1 MKDYRLSS
9 WKKYPNELFY
19 IAAMAALIL
28 QLLHLRYD
36 LLLHFDKDLGL
47 LSYSAR
53 SMVDALLLLLPYWL
67 LPAKL
72 RIYYVSIIV
81 FLFSFWGLSQLWYY
95 RTYDDLMVSLPI
107 FGIFVMPF
115 SSFLLFDNISSLLLN
130 SIKASMKLTDILFIL
145 PPFFLFILYWFLF
158 VDTIKKTP
166 VNSKKRVIYTISIL
180 LFAILIHLMN
190 AYVFYSKM
198 QNRTTCHLGIRYV
211 NTVNYIS
218 YFDFNGF
225 VPFCIHSFINTILEK
240 RSLNIKEKEEI
251 ESFLS
256 KYMLKYTDNQ
266 YAVKEKQNLIVIIV
280 ESLNSWLINF
290 KLDSIEVTPHLNQL
304 CQENN
309 SILALHIQPQV
320 KSGRSSDAHFMYN
333 TGLLPINN
341 GAVAV
346 RFGEA
351 EYPSLAKA
359 LKGYKSL
366 SMVCDDAKYWNQET
380 AFKSYGFTQ
389 LYDSRS
395 MMNTS
400 GNIND
405 HILLEKAANQIK
417 HVDFPFYAQL
427 VTISMHYPYNTL
439 EIPSTNISKS
449 KLYTKDIR
457 NFLEKAHFCD
467 NAIGKFIQELKETGI
482 YEKSLI
488 AIISDHNEIDK
499 NQIENRKE
507 TLPEDKEIA
516 MIILN
521 GSQKLNYTSKM
532 EQIDIYPTL
541 LDLMGAN
548 NYPWKGLGHSIF
560 RKDSILLLPL
570 EERRSYISDL
580 IITKG
585 YFKMK

>member
-95 RTYDDLMVSLPI
+95 RTYDDL
-107 FGIFVMPF
+107 MPF

-309 SILALHIQPQV
+309 SILALHIQP
-320 KSGRSSDAHFMYN
+320 SDAHFMYN

>member
-95 RTYDDLMVSLPI
+95 RTYDDLM
-107 FGIFVMPF
+107 PF

-145 PPFFLFILYWFLF
+145 PPFFLFILYCFLF

>member
-19 IAAMAALIL
+19 IVAMAALIL

-95 RTYDDLMVSLPI
+95 RTYDDL
-107 FGIFVMPF
+107 MPF

>member
-95 RTYDDLMVSLPI
+95 RTYDDL
-107 FGIFVMPF
+107 MPF

-240 RSLNIKEKEEI
+240 RSLDIKEKEEI

-280 ESLNSWLINF
+280 ESFNSWLINF

>member
-95 RTYDDLMVSLPI
+95 RTYDDL
-107 FGIFVMPF
+107 MPF

-532 EQIDIYPTL
+532 EQIDIYTTL

>member
-1 MKDYRLSS
+1 MKDYRLSN

-95 RTYDDLMVSLPI
+95 RTYDDLM
-107 FGIFVMPF
+107 PF
-115 SSFLLFDNISSLLLN
+115 SSFLLFDNISPLLLN

>member
-19 IAAMAALIL
+19 IAAMVALIL

-95 RTYDDLMVSLPI
+95 RTYDDLM
-107 FGIFVMPF
+107 PF
-115 SSFLLFDNISSLLLN
+115 SSFLLFDNISPLLLN

-240 RSLNIKEKEEI
+240 RSLDIKEKEEI

-333 TGLLPINN
+333 TELLPINN

>member
-19 IAAMAALIL
+19 IAAMVALIL

-95 RTYDDLMVSLPI
+95 RTYDDLM
-107 FGIFVMPF
+107 PF
-115 SSFLLFDNISSLLLN
+115 SSFLLFDNISPLLLN

-240 RSLNIKEKEEI
+240 RSLDIKEKEEI

-427 VTISMHYPYNTL
+427 VTLSMHYPYNTL

>member
-67 LPAKL
+67 LPTKL

-95 RTYDDLMVSLPI
+95 RTYDDLM
-107 FGIFVMPF
+107 PF
-115 SSFLLFDNISSLLLN
+115 SSFLLFDNISPLLLN

-240 RSLNIKEKEEI
+240 RSLDIKEKEEI

>member
-19 IAAMAALIL
+19 IAAMVALIL

-95 RTYDDLMVSLPI
+95 RTYDDLM
-107 FGIFVMPF
+107 PF
-115 SSFLLFDNISSLLLN
+115 SSFLLFDNISPLLLN

-240 RSLNIKEKEEI
+240 RSLDIKEKEEI

-488 AIISDHNEIDK
+488 AIISYHNEIYK

>member
-95 RTYDDLMVSLPI
+95 RTYDDLM
-107 FGIFVMPF
+107 PF
-115 SSFLLFDNISSLLLN
+115 SSFLLFDNISPLLLN

-467 NAIGKFIQELKETGI
+467 NAIGKFIQELKETGV

>member
-95 RTYDDLMVSLPI
+95 RTYDDLM
-107 FGIFVMPF
+107 PF
-115 SSFLLFDNISSLLLN
+115 YSFLLFDNISPLLLN

>member
-67 LPAKL
+67 LSAKL

-95 RTYDDLMVSLPI
+95 RTYDDLM
-107 FGIFVMPF
+107 PF
-115 SSFLLFDNISSLLLN
+115 SSFLLFDNISPLLLN

-145 PPFFLFILYWFLF
+145 PPFFLFILYWYLF

>member
-95 RTYDDLMVSLPI
+95 RTYDDL
-107 FGIFVMPF
+107 MPF

-507 TLPEDKEIA
+507 TLPEDKERA

>member
-19 IAAMAALIL
+19 IAAMVALIL

-95 RTYDDLMVSLPI
+95 RTYDDLM
-107 FGIFVMPF
+107 PF
-115 SSFLLFDNISSLLLN
+115 SSFLLFDNISPLLLN

-240 RSLNIKEKEEI
+240 RSLDIKEKEEI

-467 NAIGKFIQELKETGI
+467 KAIGKFIQELKETGI

>member
-95 RTYDDLMVSLPI
+95 RTYDDL
-107 FGIFVMPF
+107 MPF

-467 NAIGKFIQELKETGI
+467 NAIGKFIQELKEAGI

>member
-19 IAAMAALIL
+19 IAAMVALIL

-95 RTYDDLMVSLPI
+95 RTYDDLM
-107 FGIFVMPF
+107 PF
-115 SSFLLFDNISSLLLN
+115 SSFLLFDNISPLLLN

-240 RSLNIKEKEEI
+240 RSLDIKEKEEI

-266 YAVKEKQNLIVIIV
+266 YAVKEKQNLI

>member
-19 IAAMAALIL
+19 IAAMVALIL

-95 RTYDDLMVSLPI
+95 RTYDDLM
-107 FGIFVMPF
+107 PF
-115 SSFLLFDNISSLLLN
+115 SSFLLFDNISPLLLN

-240 RSLNIKEKEEI
+240 RSLDIKEKEEI

-541 LDLMGAN
+541 LDLIGAN

>member
-95 RTYDDLMVSLPI
+95 RTYDDL
-107 FGIFVMPF
+107 MPF

-467 NAIGKFIQELKETGI
+467 NAIGKFIKETGI

>member
-95 RTYDDLMVSLPI
+95 RTYDDLM
-107 FGIFVMPF
+107 PF
-115 SSFLLFDNISSLLLN
+115 SSFLLFDNISPLLLN

-580 IITKG
+580 IITKDIL
-585 YFKMK
+585 K

>member
-19 IAAMAALIL
+19 IAAMVALIL

-95 RTYDDLMVSLPI
+95 RTYDDLM
-107 FGIFVMPF
+107 PF
-115 SSFLLFDNISSLLLN
+115 SSFLLFDNISPLLLN

>member
-28 QLLHLRYD
+28 QLLHLRYN

-95 RTYDDLMVSLPI
+95 RTYDDL
-107 FGIFVMPF
+107 MPF

-439 EIPSTNISKS
+439 EISSTNISKS

>member
-95 RTYDDLMVSLPI
+95 RTYDDLM
-107 FGIFVMPF
+107 PF
-115 SSFLLFDNISSLLLN
+115 SSFLLFDNISPLLLN

-521 GSQKLNYTSKM
+521 GSQKLTYTSKM

>member
-95 RTYDDLMVSLPI
+95 RTYDDLM
-107 FGIFVMPF
+107 PF
-115 SSFLLFDNISSLLLN
+115 SSFLLFDNISPLLLN

-211 NTVNYIS
+211 NTV
-218 YFDFNGF
+218 DFNGF

>member
-1 MKDYRLSS
+1 MKDYRSSS

-95 RTYDDLMVSLPI
+95 RTYDDL
-107 FGIFVMPF
+107 MPF

>member
-95 RTYDDLMVSLPI
+95 RTYDDL
-107 FGIFVMPF
+107 MPF

-256 KYMLKYTDNQ
+256 KYMLKYTDIQ

>member
-9 WKKYPNELFY
+9 WKKCPNELFY
-19 IAAMAALIL
+19 IAAMVALIL

-95 RTYDDLMVSLPI
+95 RTYDDLM
-107 FGIFVMPF
+107 PF
-115 SSFLLFDNISSLLLN
+115 SSFLLFDNISPLLLN

-240 RSLNIKEKEEI
+240 RSLDIKEKEEI

>member
-19 IAAMAALIL
+19 IAAMAALTL

-95 RTYDDLMVSLPI
+95 RTYDDLM
-107 FGIFVMPF
+107 PF
-115 SSFLLFDNISSLLLN
+115 SSFLLFDNISPLLLN

-240 RSLNIKEKEEI
+240 RSLDIKEKEEI

>member
-95 RTYDDLMVSLPI
+95 RTYDDLM
-107 FGIFVMPF
+107 PF
-115 SSFLLFDNISSLLLN
+115 SSFLLFDNISPLLLN

-400 GNIND
+400 ENIND

>member
-19 IAAMAALIL
+19 IAAMVALIL

-95 RTYDDLMVSLPI
+95 RTYDDLM
-107 FGIFVMPF
+107 PF
-115 SSFLLFDNISSLLLN
+115 SSFLLFDNISPLLLN

-240 RSLNIKEKEEI
+240 RSLDIKEKEEI

-290 KLDSIEVTPHLNQL
+290 KLDSIEVTPHLNQR

>member
-95 RTYDDLMVSLPI
+95 RTYDDL
-107 FGIFVMPF
+107 MPF

>member
-19 IAAMAALIL
+19 IAEMVALIL

-95 RTYDDLMVSLPI
+95 RTYDDLM
-107 FGIFVMPF
+107 PF
-115 SSFLLFDNISSLLLN
+115 SSFLLFDNISPLLLN

-240 RSLNIKEKEEI
+240 RSLDIKEKEEI

>member
-1 MKDYRLSS
+1 MV
-9 WKKYPNELFY
+9 
-19 IAAMAALIL
+19 ALIL

-95 RTYDDLMVSLPI
+95 RTYDDLM
-107 FGIFVMPF
+107 PF
-115 SSFLLFDNISSLLLN
+115 SSFLLFDNISPLLLN

-240 RSLNIKEKEEI
+240 RSLDIKEKEEI

>member
-95 RTYDDLMVSLPI
+95 RTYDDLM
-107 FGIFVMPF
+107 PF
-115 SSFLLFDNISSLLLN
+115 SSFLLFDNISPLLLN

-145 PPFFLFILYWFLF
+145 PPFFLFILYWYLF

-198 QNRTTCHLGIRYV
+198 QNRTTCYLGIRYV

>member
-95 RTYDDLMVSLPI
+95 RTYDDLM
-107 FGIFVMPF
+107 PF
-115 SSFLLFDNISSLLLN
+115 SSFLLFDNISPLLLN

-290 KLDSIEVTPHLNQL
+290 KLHSIEVTPHLNQL

>member
-28 QLLHLRYD
+28 QILHLRYD

-95 RTYDDLMVSLPI
+95 RTYDDLM
-107 FGIFVMPF
+107 PF
-115 SSFLLFDNISSLLLN
+115 SSFLLFDNISPLLLN

>member
-95 RTYDDLMVSLPI
+95 RTYDDL
-107 FGIFVMPF
+107 MPF

-333 TGLLPINN
+333 TGLLPMNN

>member
-19 IAAMAALIL
+19 IAAMAALTL

-72 RIYYVSIIV
+72 RIYYVGIII

-95 RTYDDLMVSLPI
+95 RTYDDLM
-107 FGIFVMPF
+107 PF
-115 SSFLLFDNISSLLLN
+115 SSFLLLDNISPLLLN
-130 SIKASMKLTDILFIL
+130 SIKASIRLTDILFII
-145 PPFFLFILYWFLF
+145 PPILLFFLYRLF
-158 VDTIKKTP
+158 FIKKIEKVP
-166 VNSKKRVIYTISIL
+166 VNSNRRIIYTISIL
-180 LFAILIHLMN
+180 SFAVLIHTAN
-190 AYVFYSKM
+190 AYSFYKREHK
-198 QNRTTCHLGIRYV
+198 RTAKHFAARYL
-211 NTVNYIS
+211 NAINYIS

-225 VPFCIHSFINTILEK
+225 VPFCIHSFVSTILEK

-256 KYMLKYTDNQ
+256 KYMPKYTDDQ

-290 KLDSIEVTPHLNQL
+290 KLDSIEITPHLNQL

-309 SILALHIQPQV
+309 SIVALHVQPQV

-359 LKGYKSL
+359 LKGYESL
-366 SMVCDDAKYWNQET
+366 SMVCDNAKYWNQKT

-389 LYDSRS
+389 LYDSHS
-395 MMNTS
+395 MTNNS
-400 GNIND
+400 GNIDD
-405 HILLEKAANQIK
+405 HILLEKAANQLENTS
-417 HVDFPFYAQL
+417 FPFYAQL
-427 VTISMHYPYNTL
+427 ITISMHYPYDKL
-439 EIPSTNISKS
+439 EIPSTCISKS
-449 KLYTKDIR
+449 KLYTKNIR
-457 NFLEKAHFCD
+457 NFLEKAYYCD
-467 NAIGKFIQELKETGI
+467 NAIGKFIQELKRTGI

-488 AIISDHNEIDK
+488 TIISDHNEIDK

-507 TLPEDKEIA
+507 TLPEDKEIV

-521 GSQKLNYTSKM
+521 SPQKLNYTSKI

-560 RKDSILLLPL
+560 RKDSTLLLSL

-585 YFKMK
+585 YFKIK

>member
-19 IAAMAALIL
+19 IAAMATLIL

-95 RTYDDLMVSLPI
+95 RTYDDLM
-107 FGIFVMPF
+107 PF
-115 SSFLLFDNISSLLLN
+115 SSFLLFDNISPLLLN

-240 RSLNIKEKEEI
+240 RSLDIKEKEEI

-380 AFKSYGFTQ
+380 AFKSYEFTQ

-417 HVDFPFYAQL
+417 HADFPFYAQL

-449 KLYTKDIR
+449 KLYTKNIR